1 MNTHY
6 WFISATCMVLMTS
19 MVQTATSTVTTQQ
32 VTYTRIQTSTKDL
45 PKDKAFVASML
56 TERIGE
62 RTQLQGRGKTLKVS
76 FRIDPSLEEDEA
88 VIDISKGRAVV
99 RGGRFRT
106 VVAGTGQ
113 LLRALRYQEHSVVL
127 RDGRQTYHPANHFRQ
142 AYLSRHFDNFFHRA
156 PAKDILRYIDDLAL
170 WGINGIHT
178 MLQYPEVDADHAT
191 PADLDSFKTTSD
203 QIVEH
208 VHALD
213 LILTVT
219 GGSNTAPSDMPK
231 EYHANK
237 NIPRRGA
244 DEYNVCP
251 EKPGA
256 LDYLL
261 SLRKEAVQKFADKKI
276 DGFVYWPYDEGGCTC
291 EECRPWGGKGYVKLI
306 EKYRNIHE
314 EYYPHCTHLVSTWFF
329 DDDDWKLFY
338 DYLFRQDWIDYLIVD
353 AHNDFPRFPL
363 EHPIPKNIKI
373 ITFPEISMWG
383 RRPWGGFGAIA
394 MPERFER
401 LFRQAQPV
409 ACGFQLYSEGIF
421 EDLNKI
427 VVNGLYTTP
436 ASHADDILEKY
447 AHYEFPGCDTE
458 DFKEF
463 IRLLE
468 ATHWTRQAPNTHHS
482 YVVNYLKNTSD
493 EELAARARLADK
505 ALVLAEKIDKSILP
519 SMRKSWRWRIF
530 KLRAVIDHEIFNNRN
545 LYTPAAIEAYRELV
559 RIYHAEEQ
567 QRGLAKGYGGHT
579 CPPLLPEY
587 KREPQN

>member
-1 MNTHY
+1 
-6 WFISATCMVLMTS
+6 
-19 MVQTATSTVTTQQ
+19 
-32 VTYTRIQTSTKDL
+32 
-45 PKDKAFVASML
+45 
-56 TERIGE
+56 
-62 RTQLQGRGKTLKVS
+62 
-76 FRIDPSLEEDEA
+76 
-88 VIDISKGRAVV
+88 
-99 RGGRFRT
+99 
-106 VVAGTGQ
+106 
-113 LLRALRYQEHSVVL
+113 
-127 RDGRQTYHPANHFRQ
+127 
-142 AYLSRHFDNFFHRA
+142 
-156 PAKDILRYIDDLAL
+156 
-170 WGINGIHT
+170 
-178 MLQYPEVDADHAT
+178 
-191 PADLDSFKTTSD
+191 
-203 QIVEH
+203 
-208 VHALD
+208 
-213 LILTVT
+213 
-219 GGSNTAPSDMPK
+219 
-231 EYHANK
+231 
-237 NIPRRGA
+237 
-244 DEYNVCP
+244 
-251 EKPGA
+251 
-256 LDYLL
+256 
-261 SLRKEAVQKFADKKI
+261 
-276 DGFVYWPYDEGGCTC
+276 
-291 EECRPWGGKGYVKLI
+291 
-306 EKYRNIHE
+306 
-314 EYYPHCTHLVSTWFF
+314 
-329 DDDDWKLFY
+329 
-338 DYLFRQDWIDYLIVD
+338 
-353 AHNDFPRFPL
+353 
-363 EHPIPKNIKI
+363 
-373 ITFPEISMWG
+373 
-383 RRPWGGFGAIA
+383 